1 MSALSFLYLILPLPF
16 IFVLH
21 YLEEGITYRR
31 WLTKKKDRITTRFP
45 KSSGVVKRLEWL
57 DTFAFLFAAF
67 EESIV
72 FLIILALFI
81 SGMQYAD
88 EALFSIVLAFGIHLL
103 INVVKAIFFRGYV
116 PGFSTAVSFL
126 VPLWFILYFFCV
138 SHYLWEIILLAIGG
152 VVFLEV
158 NRIFAFWLGWKTS
171 LVIRKLHKTITKKPA
186 A

>member
-21 YLEEGITYRR
+21 YLEEGVTYRR
-31 WLTKKKDRITTRFP
+31 WLTKNKDRIITRFP
-45 KSSGVVKRLEWL
+45 KSSGIVKRLERL

-72 FLIILALFI
+72 FLMILALFV
-81 SGMQYAD
+81 SGMQYSD
-88 EALFSIVLAFGIHLL
+88 NALFSIVLAFGIHLL
-103 INVVKAIFFRGYV
+103 INVVKAVVFRGYV

-126 VPLWFILYFFCV
+126 VPLWFILYFFCS
-138 SHYLWEIILLAIGG
+138 SHYLWEIILLTIGG
-152 VVFLEV
+152 VVFLEA
-158 NRIFAFWLGWKTS
+158 NRIFALWLGRKVS
-171 LVIRKLHKTITKKPA
+171 IVIRRLHKTITKKSA

>member
-21 YLEEGITYRR
+21 YLEESVIYRR
-31 WLTKKKDRITTRFP
+31 WLTKNKDRIIARFP
-45 KSSGVVKRLEWL
+45 KSSGIVKRLERL
-57 DTFAFLFAAF
+57 DVFAFLFAAF

-72 FLIILALFI
+72 FLVVLALFI
-81 SGMQYAD
+81 SGMPYSD
-88 EALFSIVLAFGIHLL
+88 EVLLSIVLAFGIHLL
-103 INVVKAIFFRGYV
+103 INVVKAISYRGYV
-116 PGFSTAVSFL
+116 PGFATAVSFL

-171 LVIRKLHKTITKKPA
+171 LVIRKLHKTTTKKPA